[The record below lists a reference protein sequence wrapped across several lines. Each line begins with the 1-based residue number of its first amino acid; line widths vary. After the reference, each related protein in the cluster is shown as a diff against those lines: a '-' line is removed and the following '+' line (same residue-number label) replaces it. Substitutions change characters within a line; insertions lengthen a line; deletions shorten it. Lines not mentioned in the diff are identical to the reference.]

1 MTRWMVTGAAGYIGA
16 HVVRAL
22 LAAGTDVV
30 ALDDLS
36 SGIRSRVP
44 DGVTFV
50 ERGVDDPAVAG
61 LVADLRIDGVLHL
74 AAKKSVGESL
84 SDPLHY
90 YDQNVAATSRV
101 LRAAV
106 DGGARAVLY
115 SSSAAVYGE
124 TGADPVTEDH
134 PTVPTSPYGET
145 KLAAEW
151 AVRSAATAHGL
162 HWCALRYFNV
172 AGAADALLADRG
184 ASNLLPLVQRAVD
197 TGDPVTVFGADWATP
212 DGTCVRDYVH
222 VEDLADAH
230 VSAVAAL
237 DAALAGRGGA
247 SPGALN
253 VGRSAGVSV
262 LEMIDAVARATGRPV
277 PHRIGPRRPGD
288 PAQVVADCARIAER
302 LGWRAVRG
310 VDSLASSPRP
320 GSTAGVV

>member
-22 LAAGTDVV
+22 TGAGHDVL

-36 SGIRSRVP
+36 TGVRGRVP
-44 DGVTFV
+44 DGVPFLEHGIGTA
-50 ERGVDDPAVAG
+50 GVARAVS
-61 LVADLRIDGVLHL
+61 DRRIEGVVHL
-74 AAKKSVGESL
+74 AAKKSVPESVA
-84 SDPLHY
+84 DPLRY
-90 YDQNVAATSRV
+90 YDENVAATSRL

-124 TGADPVTEDH
+124 TGAEPVTEDH
-134 PTVPTSPYGET
+134 PTAPTSPYGET

-151 AVRSAATAHGL
+151 AVRSAAAAHDL

-184 ASNLLPLVQRAVD
+184 ASNLLPLVQRAVA
-197 TGDPVTVFGADWATP
+197 TGEPVTVFGDDWPTP

-230 VSAVAAL
+230 VAAVAAL
-237 DAALAGRGGA
+237 DAALAGRGG

-262 LEMIDAVARATGRPV
+262 LEMIDAVARIAGRPV
-277 PHRIGPRRPGD
+277 PHRVGPRRPGD
-288 PAQVVADCARIAER
+288 PARVVADCTRIGER
-302 LGWRAVRG
+302 LGWRASRG
-310 VDSLASSPRP
+310 VDAMAGAPRP
-320 GSTAGVV
+320 EADR